1 MVLLV
6 QLTTQTTLVL
16 SLSVVLVTVETSLLY
31 DISGDDGSA
40 TLIDVK
46 ANDVVLGDGN
56 NLGSLAD
63 FTAAMA

>member
-1 MVLLV
+1 
-6 QLTTQTTLVL
+6 
-16 SLSVVLVTVETSLLY
+16 
-31 DISGDDGSA
+31 
-40 TLIDVK
+40 LIDVK